1 MASSR
6 TASKFAA
13 AYQNLLESYGLTEQE
28 ALVIVVAGFMFGDGC
43 RVLCV
48 VNDISERNGTIKQSV
63 TLNTEEW
70 KSETSMTF
78 RLEEDEE

>member
-1 MASSR
+1 MASPR
-6 TASKFAA
+6 TASKFVA

-43 RVLCV
+43 RVLSA
-48 VNDISERNGTIKQSV
+48 VNDISERNGTIQQSV
-63 TLNTEEW
+63 TLNTEDW

-78 RLEEDEE
+78 RLKEDDE

>member
-1 MASSR
+1 MASPR
-6 TASKFAA
+6 TASKFAE